1 MWTYNKII
9 IYFCLIITGKL
20 INWNQI
26 KVMVNL
32 IINCEF
38 KNFKQKYYL
47 LINELSIFNYFCHF
61 FTF

>member
-32 IINCEF
+32 IINWIGSNQI
-38 KNFKQKYYL
+38 KL
-47 LINELSIFNYFCHF
+47 WI
-61 FTF
+61 